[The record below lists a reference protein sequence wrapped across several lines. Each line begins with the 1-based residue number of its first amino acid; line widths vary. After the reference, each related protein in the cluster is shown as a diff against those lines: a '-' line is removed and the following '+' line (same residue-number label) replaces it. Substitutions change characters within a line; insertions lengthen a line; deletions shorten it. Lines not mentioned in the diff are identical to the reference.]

1 MSVVHDRMHVVA
13 EKARRERLWQ
23 TTDPTPVVSP
33 IRAPGTV
40 APGRADHPSNGSHPS
55 HGDHPSHGGHPSQG
69 EQDRAP
75 DVIARASAGAG
86 DQMWQTR
93 IDLVVSSGLSG
104 DAARKAHADAQR
116 DHDEAAFEALCE
128 LCRDELRPVL
138 ECSAE
143 MLGEWGLTARV
154 AETLRDEPARVPR
167 SFELSLGIDRFDD
180 RGPGKLTITA
190 TEGYDF
196 VRVKLAV
203 GPTKMGGDVSEHVG
217 TTIARDL
224 SDALAGGLVATLVE
238 QIFSL

>member
-1 MSVVHDRMHVVA
+1 MSVVDDRMHVVA

-23 TTDPTPVVSP
+23 TTDTTPIVTP
-33 IRAPGTV
+33 IRPSAATV
-40 APGRADHPSNGSHPS
+40 PGRAGHPSNGGHPS
-55 HGDHPSHGGHPSQG
+55 NAGHPSQ
-69 EQDRAP
+69 QDQERAP

-104 DAARKAHADAQR
+104 DAARKAQADAQR
-116 DHDEAAFEALCE
+116 DHDEEAFEALCE

-138 ECSAE
+138 ECSAD

-154 AETLRDEPARVPR
+154 SEKLRDEPARVPR
-167 SFELSLGIDRFDD
+167 SFELSLAIERFDD

-190 TEGYDF
+190 TEGCDF